1 MSVGLVLEGG
11 GMRGSYTAG
20 VLSAFEDNDVHF
32 PSIYGISAGACNAL
46 SYISGQSYR
55 NHDIFYQYV
64 QGDKYVSVKNFIKH
78 GCMFDFDY
86 IFGDLFHT
94 ILPFDYEAFQNSPVK
109 FYAGATDI
117 QTGLPVFL
125 QKMIWTNKWM
135 LSEPPVHYRFYL
147 L

>member
-64 QGDKYVSVKNFIKH
+64 QGDKYVSVKIFIMH
-78 GCMFDFDY
+78 GCLFDFDY
-86 IFGDLFHT
+86 IFGDLF
-94 ILPFDYEAFQNSPVK
+94 IDSK
-109 FYAGATDI
+109 
-117 QTGLPVFL
+117 
-125 QKMIWTNKWM
+125 
-135 LSEPPVHYRFYL
+135 
-147 L
+147 